1 MFVGR
6 SLDRWLGRVPE
17 LAAIIAAIG
26 FGAPVYSQRSPPPP
40 VRASAAHAPMVRA
53 APPRTQPPVHQQQVQ
68 QQLPPQQPRP
78 PQQQPTAP
86 TDVPKEFGGERPGGG
101 APINGGQPGPVAG
114 VNGGA
119 GEDAGLASA
128 TRVHAQVPHPPSTR
142 RWPLPQGATEGDRP
156 PPGQCRVWLGGVP
169 ASRQPAPTSC
179 GQAAKMRTPGST
191 LIFGDDKP

>member
-1 MFVGR
+1 MVVGR

-26 FGAPVYSQRSPPPP
+26 FGTPVYGQHVHPPIGH
-40 VRASAAHAPMVRA
+40 ASAPHPPMVRA
-53 APPRTQPPVHQQQVQ
+53 ASPAPKNQPPVHQQQVQ
-68 QQLPPQQPRP
+68 QQMPPQQVRP

-86 TDVPKEFGGERPGGG
+86 TDVPKEFGGEHPGGG
-101 APINGGQPGPVAG
+101 APINDGRDAGGQPAQF
-114 VNGGA
+114 GG
-119 GEDAGLASA
+119 GGLPSA
-128 TRVHAQVPHPPSTR
+128 TRVQAQVPHPPTTR